1 MLKGNWNFRS
11 TTNGKTLLMVGIIF
25 IAFTLRPAI
34 TAVGPLVGSIRA
46 DTGIS
51 NGLAGLLTTLPLIA
65 FAIMSLFTPKF
76 AEKIGNEWCVLI
88 GLMTLGTGMIMRS
101 IGILVF
107 LFTGTV
113 LIGLGIAICNVLLPG
128 IVKLSFP
135 QKVGLLTG
143 IYTLSMG
150 LWAGMAPGLSTPL
163 AEGMN
168 LGWQVSLG
176 VWTILVFI
184 AIIIWL
190 PQLKNKRISATLPP
204 LESAN
209 SSIWLSPIAWQVTFF
224 MGLQSMVYF
233 SFTAWLPEILHSEGM
248 SISTA
253 GWMVT
258 LLQFSGLPANFI
270 IPVLADRLPNQKG
283 IALGIGAF
291 CLIGLAGLVSS
302 GNIIISTISIIFLG
316 IALGA
321 AISHSLTLIGLRAA
335 NAKQAADL
343 SGMAQSIGYL
353 LAALG
358 PFVIGFLFDLFH
370 SWTIPLFLLGAVSL
384 LMTIAGFGAGRD
396 QYVLQQKSKEA
407 STTIA

>member
-1 MLKGNWNFRS
+1 MLNGNIRS
-11 TTNGKTLLMVGIIF
+11 TKNGKTLLMEGIIF

-51 NGLAGLLTTLPLIA
+51 NGLAGLLTTLPLLA
-65 FAIMSLFTPKF
+65 FAIMSPFTPKF

-88 GLMTLGTGMIMRS
+88 GLLTLGTGIIMRS
-101 IGILVF
+101 IEMLGF
-107 LFTGTV
+107 LFTGTI

-128 IVKLSFP
+128 IVKRSFP

-150 LWAGMAPGLSTPL
+150 LWAGVAPGLSTPL

-176 VWTILVFI
+176 VWSVLVFI
-184 AIIIWL
+184 AVIIWL
-190 PQLKNKRISATLPP
+190 PQLKSKKFSVTLPP

-224 MGLQSMVYF
+224 MGLQSMIYF

-248 SISTA
+248 SISA
-253 GWMVT
+253 SGWMVT

-291 CLIGLAGLVSS
+291 SFIGLAGLLSS
-302 GNIIISTISIIFLG
+302 GNPIISTISIIFIG
-316 IALGA
+316 VALGA
-321 AISHSLTLIGLRAA
+321 AISHSLTLIGLRSA

-343 SGMAQSIGYL
+343 SGMVQSVGYL

-358 PFVIGFLFDLFH
+358 PFLIGYLFDLFH
-370 SWTIPLFLLGAVSL
+370 SWTIPLILLGAVSL
-384 LMTIAGFGAGRD
+384 LMTLAGFGAGRN
-396 QYVLQQKSKEA
+396 QYVLQQKRKEA

>member
-1 MLKGNWNFRS
+1 MKGKIRS
-11 TTNGKTLLMVGIIF
+11 AKNEKTLLVAGIIF

-51 NGLAGLLTTLPLIA
+51 NGLAGLLTTLPLLA
-65 FAIMSLFTPKF
+65 FAIMSSFTPKF
-76 AEKIGNEWCVLI
+76 AEKIGNKWCVLI
-88 GLMTLGTGMIMRS
+88 GLVTLGTGIIMRS
-101 IGILVF
+101 VGMLVF
-107 LFTGTV
+107 LFSGTI

-128 IVKLSFP
+128 IVKRSFP
-135 QKVGLLTG
+135 RKVGLLTG

-168 LGWQVSLG
+168 LGWQMSLG

-184 AIIIWL
+184 AIIIWI
-190 PQLKNKRISATLPP
+190 PQLKSKKLSAALPP

-224 MGLQSMVYF
+224 MGLQSMIYF

-248 SISTA
+248 SISA
-253 GWMVT
+253 SGWMVT

-283 IALGIGAF
+283 IAIGIGVF
-291 CLIGLAGLVSS
+291 CFIGLAGLLSS
-302 GNIIISTISIIFLG
+302 GNTIISTISIILIG

-343 SGMAQSIGYL
+343 SGMAQSVGYL

-358 PFVIGFLFDLFH
+358 PFVIGYLFDLFH
-370 SWTIPLFLLGAVSL
+370 SWTIPLILLGVISL
-384 LMTIAGFGAGRD
+384 LMTFAGFGAGRN
-396 QYVLQQKSKEA
+396 QYVLQQNRKEA

>member
-1 MLKGNWNFRS
+1 
-11 TTNGKTLLMVGIIF
+11 MVGIIF
-25 IAFTLRPAI
+25 IAFTLRPAL

-65 FAIMSLFTPKF
+65 FATISPLTPKF
-76 AEKIGNEWCVLI
+76 AEKIGTELCILA
-88 GLMTLGTGMIMRS
+88 GLLLLGSGIIIRSVGML
-101 IGILVF
+101 GA

-128 IVKLSFP
+128 IVKRSFP
-135 QKVGLLTG
+135 GKVGLLTG

-150 LWAGMAPGLSTPL
+150 IWAGIAPGLSTPL
-163 AEGMN
+163 AQGMS
-168 LGWQVSLG
+168 LGWQAALRI
-176 VWTILVFI
+176 WAILVLIAVFI
-184 AIIIWL
+184 WI
-190 PQLKNKRISATLPP
+190 PQLKKKNYSAAIPP

-224 MGLQSMVYF
+224 MGLQSLIYF

-248 SISTA
+248 SISA
-253 GWMVT
+253 SGWMVT

-291 CLIGLAGLVSS
+291 CFIGLVGLLSS
-302 GNIIISTISIIFLG
+302 GSTIISTISIIFIG

-343 SGMAQSIGYL
+343 SGMAQCVGYL

-358 PFVIGFLFDLFH
+358 PFIIGYLFDLFH
-370 SWTIPLFLLGAVSL
+370 SWAIPLIMLGAVSL
-384 LMTIAGFGAGRD
+384 LMTIAGFGAGRN
-396 QYVLQQKSKEA
+396 QYVLQPPKSKEA

>member
-1 MLKGNWNFRS
+1 MLKGNIHW
-11 TTNGKTLLMVGIIF
+11 TKNGNTWLMAGIIF

-51 NGLAGLLTTLPLIA
+51 NGLAGLLTTLPLLA
-65 FAIMSLFTPKF
+65 FAIMSPFTPKF
-76 AEKIGNEWCVLI
+76 AERIGSEWCVLI
-88 GLMTLGTGMIMRS
+88 GLVTLGTGIVMRS
-101 IGILVF
+101 IDMLIF

-128 IVKLSFP
+128 IVKRSFP

-143 IYTLSMG
+143 IYTLAMG

-163 AEGMN
+163 AEGMH

-176 VWTILVFI
+176 VWSILVFI
-184 AIIIWL
+184 AVIIWL
-190 PQLKNKRISATLPP
+190 PQLKRKRFSATLPP
-204 LESAN
+204 LESTN
-209 SSIWLSPIAWQVTFF
+209 TSIWLSPIAWQVTFF
-224 MGLQSMVYF
+224 MGFQSMIYF

-248 SISTA
+248 SISA
-253 GWMVT
+253 SGWMVT

-270 IPVLADRLPNQKG
+270 IPVLADRLPNQKS

-291 CLIGLAGLVSS
+291 CFIGLAGLLSS
-302 GNIIISTISIIFLG
+302 GNTIISITSIIFIG

-343 SGMAQSIGYL
+343 SSMAQSIGYL
-353 LAALG
+353 FAALG
-358 PFVIGFLFDLFH
+358 PFIIGYLFDLFH
-370 SWTIPLFLLGAVSL
+370 SWTIPLILLGAVSL
-384 LMTIAGFGAGRD
+384 LMTIAGFGAGRN
-396 QYVLQQKSKEA
+396 QYVLQQNRKEA
-407 STTIA
+407 STTTIA